1 MNDFRCEACCIRIPA
16 SQGIRCDDCM
26 AVTIE
31 GLLNDKNWLV
41 FRGVAKGDLPGET
54 LADTM
59 RRELKALKGE

>member
-1 MNDFRCEACCIRIPA
+1 MNDFRCAACCRPIDVGSI
-16 SQGIRCDDCM
+16 QCDDCM

-41 FRGVAKGDLPGET
+41 FRGVVKGDLPGET

>member
-1 MNDFRCEACCIRIPA
+1 MMNDFRCAACCRPCDTGV
-16 SQGIRCDDCM
+16 QCDDCM

-41 FRGVAKGDLPGET
+41 FRGVVKGDLPGET
-54 LADTM
+54 LEDTM